1 MENLLVLAALGG
13 VLIAI
18 VNLIRPHRRFGLVSR
33 RRAAALLGVSFVAIL
48 IGIAVAPAP
57 PAESELHAVATTT
70 SLEATATGPSGD
82 PDPVGVELVTVLYI
96 IDGDTLTVTLSDG
109 RIDTVRLIGIDTPEF
124 GECFADEATAVLT
137 ALAPPGSQIGMT
149 GDVSD
154 RDQFDR
160 LLRYLWVGQVS
171 VNEELV
177 SRGAAVARQYPPD
190 TAMANRF
197 ENAQSVAISAGL
209 GLWAPEA
216 CGSR

>member
-1 MENLLVLAALGG
+1 MENLLVLAGLGG

-18 VNLIRPHRRFGLVSR
+18 VSLIRPRGRFGLVSR
-33 RRAAALLGVSFVAIL
+33 RRAGALLGVSFVAIL
-48 IGIAVAPAP
+48 IGSAIAPAP
-57 PAESELHAVATTT
+57 SSEIGEGDPATTT
-70 SLEATATGPSGD
+70 TLEATAAGPSGD

-124 GECFADEATAVLT
+124 GECFADEATALLT

-149 GDVSD
+149 GDISD

-160 LLRYLWVGQVS
+160 LLRYLWVGQMS

-177 SRGAAVARQYPPD
+177 RRGAAVARRYEPD
-190 TAMANRF
+190 TTMANRF
-197 ENAQSVAISAGL
+197 ENAQSAAISAGL
-209 GLWAPEA
+209 GLWAPDA